1 MTDHEQIALHL
12 PDEAE
17 PGRILEQ
24 LDAAL
29 KATAVD
35 TAYRESMHTVVP
47 GAGQVL
53 GVRVPQLRAL
63 AAQLGKAYR
72 GQETLLLDLARG
84 CWRRGTRE
92 HRLIALFLLAGMKAL
107 TPRER
112 WSMAEGFLPDVQD
125 WETCDQLCGAL
136 TGQALA
142 EDPAYMDQLEVWAG
156 DPDFWVRRVAIV
168 STVLLRRSAFELGVA
183 RSLDERTL
191 ELCDRLLADEEKYIR
206 TAVDW
211 ALRELIKRSYKL
223 GCGYLIEKAAERPDY
238 PARATL
244 KLAAKKLK
252 PADQD
257 RFFEALEA

>member
-1 MTDHEQIALHL
+1 MNDVEPIRVNLPEDGEAEQILARL
-12 PDEAE
+12 DE
-17 PGRILEQ
+17 
-24 LDAAL
+24 AL
-29 KATAVD
+29 KASPVD
-35 TAYRESMHTVVP
+35 DAYFEAMHTVVP
-47 GAGQVL
+47 GAGKVL

-142 EDPAYMDQLEVWAG
+142 EDPAYMDQLEIWAG

-168 STVLLRRSAFELGVA
+168 STVLLRRSGFEPGLA

-191 ELCDRLLADEEKYIR
+191 ELCDRLLGDEEKYIR
-206 TAVDW
+206 KAVDW

-223 GCGYLIEKAAERPDY
+223 GCSYLMEKAAERPDY

-252 PADQD
+252 PADQN